1 MTRAAPPAVSGDA
14 SLVPPKSSIGD
25 GEPLNAVQPA
35 KRTGSGVHSAQ
46 PSWPGA
52 TRSTTRPRSSTPP
65 DEIGEALSLAHEVA
79 KLRVP
84 RVDEFGEVVDLAA
97 LRGDGAGVAE
107 GLGPD
112 AAEVRV
118 GAGEVLV
125 VREHR
130 GAVGP
135 DEVRVVD
142 VQAVS
147 DPGHLHSGA
156 VHQVL
161 RLG

>member
-84 RVDEFGEVVDLAA
+84 AYPVCAMVRNVVVAPAEMTFGST
-97 LRGDGAGVAE
+97 DGV
-107 GLGPD
+107 PM
-112 AAEVRV
+112 VP
-118 GAGEVLV
+118 
-125 VREHR
+125 
-130 GAVGP
+130 VGP
-135 DEVRVVD
+135 ASPVELTTVT
-142 VQAVS
+142 
-147 DPGHLHSGA
+147 P
-156 VHQVL
+156 
-161 RLG
+161 